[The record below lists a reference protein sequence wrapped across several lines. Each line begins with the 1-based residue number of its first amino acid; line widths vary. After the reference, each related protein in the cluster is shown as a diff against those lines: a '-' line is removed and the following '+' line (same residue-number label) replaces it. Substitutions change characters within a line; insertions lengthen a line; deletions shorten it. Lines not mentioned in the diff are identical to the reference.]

1 MKFFAIT
8 ALCVI
13 VAARGFAAES
23 FPGLKSILS
32 EAEWKRAGLDRLSPD
47 EIGVIDA
54 GMIRYQ
60 GQTRQQHDADLAAAR
75 AAAPVAAPVA
85 DNNPAGTPKPGFWER
100 FGLFES
106 DRMDWRDVPPLE
118 AKVVKW
124 VSANRFELDNGQQW
138 EGMEAITYQLSGKV
152 ISIHARPHGMYA
164 LSVDGQN
171 TTLRVRRV
179 R

>member
-1 MKFFAIT
+1 MKFFAIA

-13 VAARGFAAES
+13 VTAQGFAVET
-23 FPGLKSILS
+23 FPGLSSILTQ
-32 EAEWKRAGLDRLSPD
+32 AEWKRAGLDRLSPD

-54 GMIRYQ
+54 AMIRYQ
-60 GQTRQQHDADLAAAR
+60 SQTRQQHQADLAPAQAP
-75 AAAPVAAPVA
+75 APVP
-85 DNNPAGTPKPGFWER
+85 DNKPAETKMPGSSEQFGFSTPHGI
-100 FGLFES
+100 
-106 DRMDWRDVPPLE
+106 DWRDVPPLE

-124 VSANRFELDNGQQW
+124 ISANRFELDNGQQW
-138 EGMEAITYQLSGKV
+138 EGMEAITYQLSGRA

-171 TTLRVRRV
+171 TMLRVRRV